1 MKQKGIETK
10 LDEKVRQRL
19 SENALAIEKFRALTP
34 NEQEWLLP
42 LLTKGILSTL
52 KILDMI
58 SGERLT
64 FEEIGEA
71 VGLSPIT
78 VSQKLNALAQG
89 GMSIDLSESAAYAP
103 TGRPRKLARR

>member
-1 MKQKGIETK
+1 M
-10 LDEKVRQRL
+10 DEKVRQRL
-19 SENALAIEKFRALTP
+19 AENALAIEKFRALAP
-34 NEQEWLLP
+34 SEQEWLLP

-64 FEEIGEA
+64 FEEIGEG

-89 GMSIDLSESAAYAP
+89 GMAIDLSEAAAYAP